1 MSDVEAPR
9 FDGKIALVT
18 GSSRGIGRAAAR
30 RLASGG
36 ATVVLNHRRA
46 TGAAGAAALE
56 ARAELEQL
64 GARVLLVRADVS
76 APDEIAGLFARIEQE
91 FGALDILVNNA
102 ALTVP
107 KRLMEMEAEDW
118 RLVLDTN
125 IGGPMLCTRHAV
137 RLMRGRTGRIVN
149 VSSLGSRAHFV
160 GGYGGL
166 GAAKAALETLTMELQ
181 VELDAAGEGIVVN
194 ALCPGVV
201 DTASF
206 WYFQRKGKIEIDY
219 PAYLTAPEDVAVLV
233 AFLCGGQETIR
244 GQTIVADKGLS
255 LRLSA
260 GARPAEASAPAAR
273 GGPATAPP

>member
-1 MSDVEAPR
+1 MSDTEAPR

-18 GSSRGIGRAAAR
+18 GSSRGIGKAAAL
-30 RLASGG
+30 RLARGG
-36 ATVVLNHRRA
+36 ATLVLNHRRE
-46 TGAAGAAALE
+46 TAAAATA
-56 ARAELEQL
+56 ARETLDQVERL
-64 GARVLLVRADVS
+64 GGKVVLVRADIAV
-76 APDEIAGLFARIEQE
+76 PDEVTALFARIEQE
-91 FGALDILVNNA
+91 FGTLDILVNNA

-137 RLMRGRTGRIVN
+137 RLMRGRAGRIVN

-181 VELDAAGEGIVVN
+181 VELDCAGEGIVVN
-194 ALCPGVV
+194 AVCPGVV

-206 WYFQRKGKIEIDY
+206 WYFQRKGQIEIDY
-219 PAYLTAPEDVAVLV
+219 PTYLTAPEEVAVLV
-233 AFLCGGQETIR
+233 AFLCGGQEMIR

-260 GARPAEASAPAAR
+260 GARV
-273 GGPATAPP
+273 